1 MPSIW
6 HNKILS
12 LLLGTLWLNRSEY
25 LDDSKDDLLMKMQTY
40 VINLDRSADR
50 WQRIHSHLSDLG
62 VAHERVDAI
71 DAQSHSLDESG
82 YNPERNTAE
91 YFLPLKSAE
100 VACYMSHLK
109 ALKQFLADP
118 SVEYGL
124 ILEDDVELLEAS
136 EGMESIANWLGCN
149 DAGVVKLYSK
159 RRVFGNQ
166 VGRLSNTSILKPWRI
181 PLGFQAQ
188 LWNRLAAQEFV
199 NKYAS
204 FYQPVDVEF
213 QFNWRYGFSVY
224 LVDENKVRE
233 LSAQVGGSTI
243 SPSKK
248 KLGWAKL
255 RLEVVRPWFRF
266 KLLLKATGYALTVY
280 RGSL

>member
-1 MPSIW
+1 
-6 HNKILS
+6 
-12 LLLGTLWLNRSEY
+12 
-25 LDDSKDDLLMKMQTY
+25 MKMQTY

-50 WQRIHSHLSDLG
+50 WQRIHRHLSDLG
-62 VAHERVDAI
+62 VAHQRVDAI
-71 DAQSHSLDESG
+71 DAQAHSLDDSG
-82 YNPERNTAE
+82 YNPTRNMAE

-109 ALKQFLADP
+109 ALKQLLADP
-118 SVEYGL
+118 SVQYGL
-124 ILEDDVELLEAS
+124 VLEDDVELLEAS
-136 EGMESIANWLGCN
+136 KGMESIANWLGCKN
-149 DAGVVKLYSK
+149 AGVVKLYSK
-159 RRVFGNQ
+159 RHVFGSQ
-166 VGRLSNTSILKPWRI
+166 VGHLSNATILKPWLI

-199 NKYAS
+199 NKCAS
-204 FYQPVDVEF
+204 FYQPIDVEF
-213 QFNWRYGFSVY
+213 QFNWRYDFSVY

-243 SPSKK
+243 SPSKN

-266 KLLLKATGYALTVY
+266 KLLLKATSYALTVD
-280 RGSL
+280 RGS

>member
-1 MPSIW
+1 
-6 HNKILS
+6 
-12 LLLGTLWLNRSEY
+12 
-25 LDDSKDDLLMKMQTY
+25 MKMQTY

-50 WQRIHSHLSDLG
+50 WQRIHRHLSDLG
-62 VAHERVDAI
+62 VAHQRVDAI
-71 DAQSHSLDESG
+71 DAQAQSLDDSG
-82 YNPERNTAE
+82 YNPTRNMAE

-109 ALKQFLADP
+109 ALKQLLADP
-118 SVEYGL
+118 SVQYGL
-124 ILEDDVELLEAS
+124 VLEDDVELLEAS
-136 EGMESIANWLGCN
+136 KGMESIANWLGCKN
-149 DAGVVKLYSK
+149 AGVVKLYSK
-159 RRVFGNQ
+159 RHVFGSQ
-166 VGRLSNTSILKPWRI
+166 VGHLSNATILKPWRI

-199 NKYAS
+199 NKCAS
-204 FYQPVDVEF
+204 FYQPIDVEF
-213 QFNWRYGFSVY
+213 QFNWRYDFSVY

-243 SPSKK
+243 SPSKN

-266 KLLLKATGYALTVY
+266 KLLLKAIRYKLTVF
-280 RGSL
+280 RNS